1 MMENRTALTVAPGT
15 SVEPRLEEVGGISE
29 ITILPDG
36 RLYVLG
42 LSARVLEVVNAAG
55 PWDSPLPDGRPRRR
69 AERGEQQGES
79 SR

>member
-1 MMENRTALTVAPGT
+1 MEPQETASAVAPAT
-15 SVEPRLEEVGGISE
+15 SVARLFEEAGGISE

-42 LSARVLEVVNAAG
+42 LSTRVLQVVNAAG
-55 PWDSPLPDGRPRRR
+55 PWDRRGSAGNRSVR
-69 AERGEQQGES
+69 AEPGEQQKES